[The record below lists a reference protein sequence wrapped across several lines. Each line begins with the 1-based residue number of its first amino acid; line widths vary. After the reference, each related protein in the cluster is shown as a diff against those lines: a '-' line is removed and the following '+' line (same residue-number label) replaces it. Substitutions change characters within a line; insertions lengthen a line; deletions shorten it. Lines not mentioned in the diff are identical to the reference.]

1 MAHNLNVVGGRVSM
15 FYTGDKPWHKLG
27 THLDNPATA
36 REAIVAA
43 GLNYAIAKEPMYL
56 ANSKVIEGKFAN
68 VRQDTKDFLGIVGDR
83 YQIIQNTEAFTFF
96 DSVVGDGKAI
106 YETTGALGKGERVW
120 ILAKLPGEMV
130 IAREDVVEKYLILT
144 NNHNGLSCLQMYF
157 SPVRVVCQNTLN
169 ASLGDAKNG
178 ISIRHVGNIQSK
190 VDEARRVLNI
200 SFNYYEEFEK
210 ICKQLVDVKMDT
222 KKSDLY
228 FNDVLGIKENDEDST
243 RKLNEKNQLLHLFEY
258 GKGQSNPA
266 IKHTAYAAY
275 NAVTE
280 YVDHYKTVKNL
291 GEDKTNQLKNI
302 WFGTGASFKEEAF
315 NKAVALI

>member
-1 MAHNLNVVGGRVSM
+1 MAHNLNIVNGKANM
-15 FYTGDKPWHKLG
+15 FYTGERPWHGLG
-27 THLDNPATA
+27 TKLDKPATA
-36 REAIVAA
+36 KEAIIAA
-43 GLNYAIAKEPMYL
+43 GLNYPIAKEQMFL
-56 ANSKVIEGKFAN
+56 SNGKAIEGKFAN

-83 YQIIQNTEAFTFF
+83 YQIIQNAEAFTFF

-106 YETTGALGKGERVW
+106 YETAGALGKGERVW

-130 IAREDVVEKYLILT
+130 IAKDDVIDKYLILT

-169 ASLGDAKNG
+169 ASLKDAQNG
-178 ISIRHVGNIQSK
+178 ISIRHTGNIQFK
-190 VDEARRVLNI
+190 VEEVRRILNI

-210 ICKQLVDVKMDT
+210 ICKQLVDVKLDS

-228 FNDVLGIKENDEDST
+228 FNDVLGIEDDGEDST
-243 RKLNEKNQLLHLFEY
+243 KKMNEKNQLLHLFEY
-258 GKGQSNPA
+258 GKGNSNPA
-266 IKHTAYAAY
+266 IKHSVYAAY

-291 GEDKTNQLKNI
+291 EKDKTNKLKNI
-302 WFGTGASFKEEAF
+302 WFGTGASLKEKAF
-315 NKAVALI
+315 SKAVALV